1 MLMQAH
7 NQSNNIAFAIDGSS
21 ESLSM
26 AFFEGEF
33 IVDTIFIEKAIHS
46 VSIISTFDALLKKTQ
61 LHISDIK
68 TLYVTIGPGRY
79 SSLRVTLSTIKGL
92 FFDFL
97 NSVYCVNT
105 MDLIAANC
113 LDTGCLSVSKK
124 TSKGEITHYYSTAKM
139 IQRLDKASQNCY
151 NFDGVSDIKNL
162 FRIDKKLF
170 VQCSLSSIAPIY

>member
-1 MLMQAH
+1 MQAH
-7 NQSNNIAFAIDGSS
+7 KQSNNITFAIDGSF

-33 IVDTIFIEKAIHS
+33 IIDSNFIEKAIHS
-46 VSIISTFDALLKKTQ
+46 VRIISTFDDLLKKTQ

-97 NSVYCVNT
+97 GSVYCVNT

-113 LDTGCLSVSKK
+113 PSSDCLFVSKK
-124 TSKGEITHYYSTAKM
+124 TSKGEITHYYSTIK
-139 IQRLDKASQNCY
+139 IVQRLDKTSQNCY
-151 NFDGVSDIKNL
+151 NCDCASDIKNL

-170 VQCSLSSIAPIY
+170 VKCNLSNIAPIY